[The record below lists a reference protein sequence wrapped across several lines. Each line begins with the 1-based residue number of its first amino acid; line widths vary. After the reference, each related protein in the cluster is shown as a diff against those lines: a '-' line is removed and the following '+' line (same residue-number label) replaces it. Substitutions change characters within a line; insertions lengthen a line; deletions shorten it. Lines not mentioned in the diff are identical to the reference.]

1 VKFIEKLGSKRRKN
15 MKERNDNVY
24 NYVANNYYQ
33 MSREDL
39 KNIILE
45 ALYLLGDESKLQDT
59 LEEEFDMYFI
69 AGTLM

>member
-1 VKFIEKLGSKRRKN
+1 
-15 MKERNDNVY
+15 MKKENNNVY

-45 ALYLLGDESKLQDT
+45 ALYLLGDESKLEDT
-59 LEEEFDMYFI
+59 LREEFDMYFI